1 MAVTEN
7 KNLEKWAGL
16 SKGPGNGNYKNQITR
31 TKLAYRQAG
40 LSAVADK
47 IQIRILKSEIR
58 K

>member
-47 IQIRILKSEIR
+47 TQILIPVS
-58 K
+58 